1 MHARMPLLSDSKN
14 KLNKQEQSYK
24 PLITIMMLMPHPCL
38 CFRFLYPGLGI
49 KAADAGL
56 QTFTTTGIFIIS
68 GLNLKRGEA
77 TQALSAWGSILYGLV
92 TILLITPLAGFV
104 AIRLPLQPPELAFG
118 LAVFCCMPTTLSSA
132 VSLTQVR

>member
-1 MHARMPLLSDSKN
+1 MDSFCST
-14 KLNKQEQSYK
+14 QRSFS
-24 PLITIMMLMPHPCL
+24 C
-38 CFRFLYPGLGI
+38 RFVAPAPGI

-56 QTFTTTGIFIIS
+56 QTLTTTGIFIIS

-77 TQALSAWGSILYGLV
+77 TQALSAWGSILYGLI
-92 TILLITPLAGFV
+92 TILLVTPLAGFAALQV
-104 AIRLPLQPPELAFG
+104 PLQPPELTFG

>member
-1 MHARMPLLSDSKN
+1 MISLLLLTSA
-14 KLNKQEQSYK
+14 YAACM
-24 PLITIMMLMPHPCL
+24 LISSFPAWL
-38 CFRFLYPGLGI
+38 RFLCPSPGI

-56 QTFTTTGIFIIS
+56 QTLTTTGIFIIS

-77 TQALSAWGSILYGLV
+77 TQALTAWGSILYGLA

-104 AIRLPLQPPELAFG
+104 ALRLPLHPPELAFG
-118 LAVFCCMPTTLSSA
+118 LTVFCCMPTTLSSA